1 MRLGEMPG
9 RGGETETPTRR
20 WITFD
25 TLDIISRKLIR
36 EEEKKRTEDEEFV
49 SDRERERE
57 G

>member
-1 MRLGEMPG
+1 MRLGEMPE
-9 RGGETETPTRR
+9 RGGDTETPTRR